1 MKTRLKQVLDRHLN
15 GRTIA
20 IWGNPTKTLLRELEQ
35 YNYHTAASAEHL
47 RKDQHYIVAVEEEDF
62 SDFELEPTSNDF
74 AYALDCITFN
84 DIGDPLPFEWEC
96 YGATIGRRSYFGK
109 GVAGACQDGFIES
122 IGHFTSINSTAKISC
137 NHHLNMS
144 FTSDEIEYFFTPENK
159 AKFQAKLDTD
169 PAKPYAKNKSKITIG
184 NDVYIGAHVFIN
196 ASKVTTIGDGAVIG
210 SGAVVIDDV
219 PPYAIVAGVPAKIKR
234 YRFSPDIIDVFL
246 NTKWWFWDED
256 KINANIDA
264 LMCPEVFCERFGE

>member
-1 MKTRLKQVLDRHLN
+1 MKTRLEQVLERHLN

-20 IWGNPTKTLLRELEQ
+20 IWGNPTKTLLRELEP
-35 YNYHTAASAEHL
+35 YNYHTAATAEYLHKN
-47 RKDQHYIVAVEEEDF
+47 RYYVIAVEEDDF
-62 SDFELEPTSNDF
+62 SGFQLEPTGKDF
-74 AYALDCITFN
+74 AYAFDCLTFN
-84 DIGDPLPFEWEC
+84 DIGDPLPFEWDC
-96 YGATIGRRSYFGK
+96 YGATIGRQSYFGK
-109 GVAGACQDGFIES
+109 GVAGACKDGFVES

-159 AKFQAKLDTD
+159 AKFQAKLNSD
-169 PAKPYAKNKSKITIG
+169 PAKPYAKNKQKITIG

-196 ASKVTTIGDGAVIG
+196 ASRVTTIGDGAVIG

-219 PPYAIVAGVPAKIKR
+219 PPYAVVAGVPAKIKR
-234 YRFSPDIIDVFL
+234 YRFAPDMIDVFL
-246 NTKWWFWDED
+246 KTKWWLWDEE

-264 LMCPEVFCERFGE
+264 LICPDVFYERFGK